1 MKFDVIIGNPPYQ
14 MSDGGNGASAKP
26 VYHLFV
32 EQAKKL
38 NPRFLIMITPSRWFN
53 GVKGLDKFREAM
65 LNDNHI
71 THLVDYPHER
81 LPVLR
86 LPPVRVRLRDGA
98 SALETERDAQ
108 GRDGKEGCPQCAAQP
123 AGGGRAV
130 PAVQAIPGSQ
140 ADSPVG
146 AGRL

>member
-53 GVKGLDKFREAM
+53 GRTCVFDCPFITFVIVQFACLFR
-65 LNDNHI
+65 
-71 THLVDYPHER
+71 
-81 LPVLR
+81 
-86 LPPVRVRLRDGA
+86 
-98 SALETERDAQ
+98 
-108 GRDGKEGCPQCAAQP
+108 
-123 AGGGRAV
+123 
-130 PAVQAIPGSQ
+130 SQ
-140 ADSPVG
+140 
-146 AGRL
+146 RK